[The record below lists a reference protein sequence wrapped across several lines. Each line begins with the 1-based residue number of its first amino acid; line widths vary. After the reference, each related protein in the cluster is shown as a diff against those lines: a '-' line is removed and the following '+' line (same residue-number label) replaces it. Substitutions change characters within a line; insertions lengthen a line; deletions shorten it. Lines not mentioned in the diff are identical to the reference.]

1 MEKEKKLTKKDFM
14 VMEYLHELSRTDRT
28 KLLFIFNDMR
38 NNILQDECLELAEN
52 LIKKVKDKRNDRRN
66 SHD

>member
-1 MEKEKKLTKKDFM
+1 MEIQKLTQKDFM

-28 KLLFIFNDMR
+28 RLLFIFNDMR

-52 LIKKVKDKRNDRRN
+52 LIKKVKDKSNNRRD

>member
-1 MEKEKKLTKKDFM
+1 MEKENKLTEKDFM

-52 LIKKVKDKRNDRRN
+52 LIKKVKDKRNDRKN